1 MDFTDLQ
8 MALTVVLVLT
18 AAAVVVFFDQRRKQH
33 KRQHPHRSK
42 SIHGDSRHG
51 TVRLFDTKPLE
62 YRPPR
67 RGSLERSEEHSGG
80 HSGEHHREPLVAT
93 ATPFR
98 PAVQMRER
106 ETVTV
111 QITPDAAMAEFQGHS
126 FTLPPITIDAELW
139 ERLIT
144 SQPRQRLLMPNE
156 SESQTMNKDFMPPTP
171 SFYNSVT
178 PSHRMIRDDDVD
190 TAPSGQLGA
199 MVQQPEMDEML
210 ERRERFTGLV
220 VSIGIND
227 GDSSMWHKPE
237 IVHSI
242 ASYICGL
249 LKEGE
254 FASRMAFDEFVMVC
268 PGEEGATAQ
277 RRLNHIS
284 ERLWDYQLRGMG
296 ATAVMF
302 SWDGLPVKDLTLAD
316 AIASATERMRE
327 TKRIGKSSV
336 AQREAV

>member
-18 AAAVVVFFDQRRKQH
+18 AAAVAVFFDQRRRQYK
-33 KRQHPHRSK
+33 KQHPHRSK
-42 SIHGDSRHG
+42 TAQHGREHG

-67 RGSLERSEEHSGG
+67 RTAPEHD
-80 HSGEHHREPLVAT
+80 REPLVAT
-93 ATPFR
+93 ATHFR
-98 PAVQMRER
+98 PPVQMRER

-111 QITPDAAMAEFQGHS
+111 QFTPPAGDSVMAEFEDKR
-126 FTLPPITIDAELW
+126 FKLPPITIDAELW

-144 SQPRQRLLMPNE
+144 SQPRQRLLTND
-156 SESQTMNKDFMPPTP
+156 SESQAMDKVLTPPMPSLHST
-171 SFYNSVT
+171 VT
-178 PSHRMIRDDDVD
+178 PSHRMIQDDLIEE
-190 TAPSGQLGA
+190 AQPSNLGA
-199 MVQQPEMDEML
+199 MLQQEEMDELL
-210 ERRERFTGLV
+210 ERREPFTGLV
-220 VSIGIND
+220 VSVGIHD
-227 GDSSMWHKPE
+227 SDSSMWHNPQ
-237 IVHSI
+237 IVHDI
-242 ASYICGL
+242 AGYICSL

-254 FASRMAFDEFVMVC
+254 FATRTAFDEFVMVC

-316 AIASATERMRE
+316 GITSATERMRE

-336 AQREAV
+336 AHREAV

>member
-18 AAAVVVFFDQRRKQH
+18 AAAVAVFFDQRRKQL
-33 KRQHPHRSK
+33 KKQNPRRSK
-42 SIHGDSRHG
+42 SSHGDSRHG

-67 RGSLERSEEHSGG
+67 RVSLERSEEHSE
-80 HSGEHHREPLVAT
+80 EHHREPLVAA

-98 PAVQMRER
+98 PSVQMRER

-111 QITPDAAMAEFQGHS
+111 QITPDPAMAEFQGHS

-156 SESQTMNKDFMPPTP
+156 SESQTMNKDFMPPVP
-171 SFYNSVT
+171 SFHSSVT
-178 PSHRMIRDDDVD
+178 PSHRMIRDDID
-190 TAPSGQLGA
+190 AHSGQLGA

-220 VSIGIND
+220 ISIGIND

-242 ASYICGL
+242 ASYICSL